1 MNAIDTILR
10 KLPKAKTAADFTA
23 ATADLE
29 REHTEALAAVETLE
43 AEREDRIFSGGSLS
57 ALEGDIATAQAKAKT
72 IAVALGGAQ
81 KRHGQ
86 ATEAE
91 RVARLV
97 AVGKRAVKLN
107 GELRSALTGFAQAA
121 ETLAT
126 HAGQIKALRHKLRG
140 LKAELVTGGRGDL
153 APRDPVNDA
162 AAAAGRP
169 VRDPLG
175 NLSVPEFWPAHP
187 DGAALS
193 LLKK

>member
-1 MNAIDTILR
+1 MNTITSILR
-10 KLPKAKTAADFTA
+10 KLPDLKTSTDFGKAITNLETEHAAAVAAVGELEAGRESAIFDGGDLAKLEADISAAEGRAKT
-23 ATADLE
+23 LN
-29 REHTEALAAVETLE
+29 
-43 AEREDRIFSGGSLS
+43 I
-57 ALEGDIATAQAKAKT
+57 
-72 IAVALGGAQ
+72 ALGGAQ